1 MEKKMKK
8 TKKIVAAGAVLAL
21 ATSLFGATKYSTNP
35 DECVDGVCFVPQY
48 ADDGRENYAIVSP
61 VGYHDVPMIKQA
73 KRLDSLKGKTIALV
87 GGSFMA
93 VTTHNELKKCIEK
106 EFPTCKIYMFDD
118 IGQAGPYSVFG
129 TTEKTKAFQDKLKEL
144 KVDAVIVG
152 NCGCGLCT
160 TKETGDSIAAEY
172 IGIPSVTVAAPT
184 FVAQVHS
191 TGVNR
196 GVPVLRTA
204 EYPGAFASHSTE
216 ELKKNAREVLWPQ
229 IKTALTTEIAKEEI
243 EKYAPEG
250 KRPADEIIYY
260 GNFDE
265 IQEYMQINGWTDG
278 LPVVPP
284 TDEAVQEY
292 LKFTD
297 YKGSDILG
305 TFALAY
311 RECTVYTV
319 AANAVMAGVPKEFM
333 PICIAFVQGMNDGEW
348 RKPLASTHGWTPFA
362 WLNGPLARQLGIDN
376 QQGMISEK
384 ANKALGR
391 FIELAMLNIGGYYV
405 KENRMGSFGY
415 LTPFTFSEDDEAC
428 VKLGWKPWHIQQGYD
443 LNANTIT
450 AGSALSWGNNVTPA
464 TDDPEK
470 IMEIMA
476 FDITEKQQNGLG
488 NTKPQ
493 VPRTVFITEYVARDL
508 AKEYKTKSDLEDAL
522 IETARRPLALR
533 TYAHY
538 WANTGSQQYKR
549 RSFDEHFD
557 MLSKDE
563 AEQAKM
569 TPTPEWLK
577 PIVKDDEIMTIATM
591 NKGDTAFLVTG
602 DANRNKVQVMPGGGF
617 VTTEIKL
624 PKNWNELVEPL
635 GYQPIE
641 NFYLKGT
648 FNKDEGKKATSANK
662 SKKQPTAAKQG
673 NRPQRPQKTVTPKGK

>member
-1 MEKKMKK
+1 MKILR
-8 TKKIVAAGAVLAL
+8 TIFF
-21 ATSLFGATKYSTNP
+21 TSMFFSLGCMAFTETKYSTNP
-35 DECVDGVCFVPQY
+35 DECVDGVCLVPQY

-61 VGYHDVPMIKQA
+61 VGYHDVPMISQS
-73 KRLDSLKGKTIALV
+73 KRLDTLKGKTIALV

-93 VTTHNELKKCIEK
+93 VTTHNELKRCIEK
-106 EFPTCKIYMFDD
+106 EFPTAKIYMFDD

-129 TTEKTKAFQDKLKEL
+129 QTEKTKAFQEKLKEL
-144 KVDAVIVG
+144 KVDALIVG

-172 IGIPSVTVAAPT
+172 IGIPTVTVAAPT

-204 EYPGAFASHSTE
+204 EYPGAFASHSTD
-216 ELKKNAREVLWPQ
+216 ELKKNAREILWPQ
-229 IKTALTTEIAKEEI
+229 IKTALTTQITKEEI
-243 EKYAPEG
+243 AKYAPEG

-260 GNFDE
+260 GNYDE

-278 LPVVPP
+278 LPIVPP
-284 TDEAVQEY
+284 TDEKIQEY
-292 LKFTD
+292 LKFTGF
-297 YKGSDILG
+297 KGSDVLG
-305 TFALAY
+305 TYALAY

-319 AANAVMAGVPKEFM
+319 AANAVMAGVPPEFL
-333 PICIAFVQGMNDGEW
+333 PICIAFVQGMNNGEW

-391 FIELAMLNIGGYYV
+391 FIDLAMLNIGGYYV

-428 VKLGWKPWHIQQGYD
+428 VKIGWKPYHVQQGFD

-450 AGSALSWGNNVTPA
+450 AGSALAWGNNITPA
-464 TDDPEK
+464 TDDAEK
-470 IMEIMA
+470 IMNLMA

-488 NTKPQ
+488 NTNPQ
-493 VPRTVFITEYVARDL
+493 VNRTVFITEYVAKDL

-549 RSFDEHFD
+549 RSFDEHYE
-557 MLSKDE
+557 MLKKDE
-563 AEQAKM
+563 AEQAEM
-569 TPTPEWLK
+569 TPTPEWYK
-577 PIVKDDEIMTIATM
+577 PIVDENEIMTIATM

-624 PKNWNELVEPL
+624 PKNWNELVAPL
-635 GYQPIE
+635 GYEPIE
-641 NFYLKGT
+641 NFYLKVS
-648 FNKDEGKKATSANK
+648 FNKDEGKKSTGTNK
-662 SKKQPTAAKQG
+662 NKKQPTVGKKPKQ
-673 NRPQRPQKTVTPKGK
+673 PQKPVTPKKK

>member
-1 MEKKMKK
+1 MKK
-8 TKKIVAAGAVLAL
+8 LISLCAALVVLFSMNSTTAF
-21 ATSLFGATKYSTNP
+21 SATKYSTNP
-35 DECVDGVCFVPQY
+35 DECVDGICFVPQY

-73 KRLDSLKGKTIALV
+73 KRLDNLKGKTIALV

-93 VTTHNELKKCIEK
+93 PTTHNELKRCIEK
-106 EFPTCKIYMFDD
+106 EFPTTKIYLFDD
-118 IGQAGPYSVFG
+118 VGQAGPYSVFG
-129 TTEKTKAFQDKLKEL
+129 QTEKTTAFQEKLKEL
-144 KVDAVIVG
+144 KVDALIAG

-160 TKETGDSIAAEY
+160 TKETGGSIAAEY
-172 IGIPSVTVAAPT
+172 IGIPTVTVAAPT

-204 EYPGAFASHSTE
+204 EYPGAFASHSTD

-229 IKTALTTEIAKEEI
+229 IKTALTTQITKEEI
-243 EKYAPEG
+243 AKYAPEG

-260 GNFDE
+260 GNYDE
-265 IQEYMQINGWTDG
+265 IQEYMQINGWSDG

-284 TDEAVQEY
+284 TDEKIQEY
-292 LKFTD
+292 LKFTGF
-297 YKGSDILG
+297 KGIDVLG

-311 RECTVYTV
+311 RECSVYTV
-319 AANAVMAGVPKEFM
+319 AANAVMAGVPPEFM
-333 PICIAFVQGMNDGEW
+333 PVCIAFVQGMNNGEW

-376 QQGMISEK
+376 QQGLISEK

-391 FIELAMLNIGGYYV
+391 FIDLAMLNIGGYYV

-428 VKLGWKPWHIQQGYD
+428 IKIGWKPYHVQQGFD

-450 AGSALSWGNNVTPA
+450 AGSALAWGNNITPA
-464 TDDPEK
+464 TDDAEK
-470 IMEIMA
+470 IMNLMA

-493 VPRTVFITEYVARDL
+493 VPRTVFITEYVAKDL

-538 WANTGSQQYKR
+538 WANTGSQQFKR
-549 RSFDEHFD
+549 RSYDEHYE
-557 MLSKDE
+557 MLKKDE
-563 AEQAKM
+563 AEQAKL
-569 TPTPEWLK
+569 TPTPEWLR
-577 PIVKDDEIMTIATM
+577 PIVAEDEIMTIATM

-624 PKNWNELVEPL
+624 PENWNELVAPL

-641 NFYLKGT
+641 NFYLKAD
-648 FNKDEGKKATSANK
+648 FNTDEGKKMDATNK
-662 SKKQPTAAKQG
+662 SKKQPTASKKPKQPK
-673 NRPQRPQKTVTPKGK
+673 RPLTPKKK

>member
-1 MEKKMKK
+1 MKK
-8 TKKIVAAGAVLAL
+8 LISLCAALVVLFSMNSTTAF
-21 ATSLFGATKYSTNP
+21 AATKYSTNP

-48 ADDGRENYAIVSP
+48 ADDGHENYAIVSP
-61 VGYHDVPMIKQA
+61 VGYHDVPMISQA
-73 KRLDSLKGKTIALV
+73 KRLDSLDGKTIALV

-93 VTTHNELKKCIEK
+93 PTTHNELKRCIEK
-106 EFPTCKIYMFDD
+106 EFPTTKIYMFDD
-118 IGQAGPYSVFG
+118 VGQAGPYSVFG
-129 TTEKTKAFQDKLKEL
+129 QTEKTRVFQEKLKEL

-172 IGIPSVTVAAPT
+172 IGIPTVTVAAPT

-204 EYPGAFASHSTE
+204 EYPGAFASHSTD

-229 IKTALTTEIAKEEI
+229 IKNALTTQITKEEI
-243 EKYAPEG
+243 AKYAPEG

-260 GNFDE
+260 GNYDE

-284 TDEAVQEY
+284 TDERIQEY
-292 LKFTD
+292 LKFTGF
-297 YKGSDILG
+297 KGSDILG

-319 AANAVMAGVPKEFM
+319 AANAVMAGVPPEFM

-362 WLNGPLARQLGIDN
+362 FLNGPLARQLGIDN

-391 FIELAMLNIGGYYV
+391 FIDLTMLNIGGYYV

-428 VKLGWKPWHIQQGYD
+428 VKIGWKPYHVQQGFD

-450 AGSALSWGNNVTPA
+450 AGSALAWGNNITPA
-464 TDDPEK
+464 TDDAEK
-470 IMEIMA
+470 IMNLMA

-493 VPRTVFITEYVARDL
+493 VPRTVFITEYVAKYL

-538 WANTGSQQYKR
+538 WANTGSQQFKR
-549 RSFDEHFD
+549 RSFDEHYE
-557 MLSKDE
+557 MLAKDE
-563 AEQAKM
+563 AEQAKL

-577 PIVKDDEIMTIATM
+577 PIVAEYEIMTIATM

-617 VTTEIKL
+617 VTMEIKL
-624 PKNWNELVEPL
+624 PKNWNELVAPL

-641 NFYLKGT
+641 NFYLKAN
-648 FNKDEGKKATSANK
+648 FNTDEGKKTDATNK
-662 SKKQPTAAKQG
+662 SKKQPTAGKKPKQPK
-673 NRPQRPQKTVTPKGK
+673 RPLTPKKK

>member
-1 MEKKMKK
+1 MKIKML
-8 TKKIVAAGAVLAL
+8 IPLCMVLA
-21 ATSLFGATKYSTNP
+21 AAFAETRYSTNP
-35 DECVDGVCFVPQY
+35 DECVDGVCLVPQY
-48 ADDGRENYAIVSP
+48 ADDGRENYAVVSP
-61 VGYHDVPMIKQA
+61 VGYHDVPMIQQA
-73 KRLDSLKGKTIALV
+73 ARLDTLSGKTIALV
-87 GGSFMA
+87 GGSFMTP
-93 VTTHNELKKCIEK
+93 TTHAELKKCIEK
-106 EFPTCKIYMFDD
+106 EYPTAKIYLFDEV
-118 IGQAGPYSVFG
+118 GQAGPYSVFG
-129 TTEKTKAFQDKLKEL
+129 QTDKTKAFQARLKEL
-144 KVDAVIVG
+144 KIDAVIAG

-160 TKETGDSIAAEY
+160 TKESGGAIAAEY
-172 IGIPSVTVAAPT
+172 IGIPTVTVAAPT

-204 EYPGAFASHSTE
+204 EYPGAFASHSTA

-229 IKTALTTEIAKEEI
+229 IKETLTAQITGEEIAK
-243 EKYAPEG
+243 YAPTG

-260 GNFDE
+260 GNYDE
-265 IQEYMQINGWTDG
+265 IQDFMAVNGWTDG

-284 TDEAVQEY
+284 TDEKIQHY
-292 LKFTD
+292 LKFTGFR
-297 YKGSDILG
+297 GSDVLG

-319 AANAVMAGVPKEFM
+319 AANAVMAGVPPEFL

-348 RKPLASTHGWTPFA
+348 RKPLASTHGWSPFA
-362 WLNGPLARQLGIDN
+362 FLNGPLARQLGIDS

-391 FIELAMLNIGGYYV
+391 FIDLAMLNIGGYYV

-415 LTPFTFSEDDEAC
+415 LTPFTFSEDEEAC
-428 VKLGWKPWHIQQGYD
+428 VRIGWRPYHVTQGYD

-450 AGSALSWGNNVTPA
+450 AGSALAWGNNITPA
-464 TDDPEK
+464 TDDAEK
-470 IMEIMA
+470 IMQLVA

-493 VPRTVFITEYVARDL
+493 VPRTVFVTEYVAKDL
-508 AKEYKTKSDLEDAL
+508 AKKYKSKSALEDAL

-549 RSFDEHFD
+549 RSFDEHSK
-557 MLSKDE
+557 MLEKDST
-563 AEQAKM
+563 EQAKM

-577 PIVKDDEIMTIATM
+577 PIVKDDELMTIATM
-591 NKGDTAFLVTG
+591 NKGDTAILVTG
-602 DANRNKVQVMPGGGF
+602 DANRNKVQVMPGGSF

-624 PKNWNELVEPL
+624 PKNWNALVEPL
-635 GYQPIE
+635 GYEPIE
-641 NFYLKGT
+641 KFHLKAEFT
-648 FNKDEGKKATSANK
+648 DEGSSGSPSAKN
-662 SKKQPTAAKQG
+662 KKQPTAGKKPKQPP
-673 NRPQRPQKTVTPKGK
+673 RPERPVKK

>member
-1 MEKKMKK
+1 MKK
-8 TKKIVAAGAVLAL
+8 LLLAGMAL
-21 ATSLFGATKYSTNP
+21 AFFGAPLFSATKYSTNP

-61 VGYHDVPMIKQA
+61 VGYHDVPMISQA
-73 KRLDSLKGKTIALV
+73 KRLDNLKGKTIALV

-93 VTTHNELKKCIEK
+93 VTTHNELKRCIEK
-106 EFPTCKIYMFDD
+106 EFPTTKIYMFDD
-118 IGQAGPYSVFG
+118 VGQAGPYSVFG
-129 TTEKTKAFQDKLKEL
+129 QTEKTRVFQEKLKEL
-144 KVDAVIVG
+144 KVDALIAG

-160 TKETGDSIAAEY
+160 TKETGGSIAAEY
-172 IGIPSVTVAAPT
+172 IGIPTVTVAAPT

-204 EYPGAFASHSTE
+204 EYPGAFASHSTD

-229 IKTALTTEIAKEEI
+229 IKNALTTQITKEEI
-243 EKYAPEG
+243 AKYAPEG
-250 KRPADEIIYY
+250 KRPVDEIIYY
-260 GNFDE
+260 GNYDE

-284 TDEAVQEY
+284 TDEKIQEY
-292 LKFTD
+292 LKFTGF
-297 YKGSDILG
+297 KGSDILG

-319 AANAVMAGVPKEFM
+319 AANAVMAGVPPEFM
-333 PICIAFVQGMNDGEW
+333 PICIAFVQGMNNGEW

-391 FIELAMLNIGGYYV
+391 FIDLAMLNIGGYYV

-415 LTPFTFSEDDEAC
+415 LTPFTFSEDEEAC
-428 VKLGWKPWHIQQGYD
+428 VKIGWKPYHVQHGYD

-450 AGSALSWGNNVTPA
+450 AGSALAWGNNITPA
-464 TDDPEK
+464 TDDAQK
-470 IMEIMA
+470 IMNLMA

-493 VPRTVFITEYVARDL
+493 VPRTVFITEYVAKDL
-508 AKEYKTKSDLEDAL
+508 AKEYKTKSDLEEAL

-549 RSFDEHFD
+549 RTFDEHYE
-557 MLSKDE
+557 MLKKDE
-563 AEQAKM
+563 AEQAAL
-569 TPTPEWLK
+569 TPTPEWYK
-577 PIVKDDEIMTIATM
+577 PIIDEKEIMTIATM

-624 PKNWNELVEPL
+624 PKNWNELVAPF

-641 NFYLKGT
+641 NFYLKAN
-648 FNKDEGKKATSANK
+648 FNTDEGKKTDATSK
-662 SKKQPTAAKQG
+662 SKKQPTASKKPKQPK
-673 NRPQRPQKTVTPKGK
+673 RPLTPKKK

>member
-1 MEKKMKK
+1 MKK
-8 TKKIVAAGAVLAL
+8 LKKLILAGAVIAL

-93 VTTHNELKKCIEK
+93 VTTHNEIKRCIEK

-229 IKTALTTEIAKEEI
+229 IKTALTTEITKEEI

-265 IQEYMQINGWTDG
+265 IQEYMQINDWTDG

-284 TDEAVQEY
+284 TDETIQEY
-292 LKFTD
+292 LKFTG

-319 AANAVMAGVPKEFM
+319 AANAVMAGVPPEFM
-333 PICIAFVQGMNDGEW
+333 PICIAFVQGMNNGEW

-362 WLNGPLARQLGIDN
+362 FLNGPLARQLGIDN

-428 VKLGWKPWHIQQGYD
+428 VKLGWKPYHVQQGYD

-450 AGSALSWGNNVTPA
+450 AGSALTWGNNVTPS
-464 TDDPEK
+464 TDDAEK

-538 WANTGSQQYKR
+538 WANTGSQQHKR
-549 RSFDEHFD
+549 RTFDQHYD

-577 PIVKDDEIMTIATM
+577 PLVKEDEIMTIATM

-624 PKNWNELVEPL
+624 PKNWNELVAPL

-648 FNKDEGKKATSANK
+648 FNKDEGKKATSANR
-662 SKKQPTAAKQG
+662 SKKQPTAEKNAKK
-673 NRPQRPQKTVTPKGK
+673 PAKPITPKGK

>member
-1 MEKKMKK
+1 MKK
-8 TKKIVAAGAVLAL
+8 LISLCAALVVLFSMNSTTAF
-21 ATSLFGATKYSTNP
+21 AATKYSTNS

-48 ADDGRENYAIVSP
+48 ADDGSQNYAIVSP

-129 TTEKTKAFQDKLKEL
+129 QTEKTKAFQDKLKEL

-160 TKETGDSIAAEY
+160 TKETGDSIAAEH

-229 IKTALTTEIAKEEI
+229 IKTALTTQITKEEI
-243 EKYAPEG
+243 ALYAPEG

-292 LKFTD
+292 LKFTG

-333 PICIAFVQGMNDGEW
+333 PICIAFVQGMNNGEW
-348 RKPLASTHGWTPFA
+348 RKPLASPHGWTPFA

-391 FIELAMLNIGGYYV
+391 FIDLAMLNIGGYYV

-428 VKLGWKPWHIQQGYD
+428 VKLGWKLYHVQQGYD

-450 AGSALSWGNNVTPA
+450 AGAVLAWGNNVTPA

-493 VPRTVFITEYVARDL
+493 VPRTVFITEYVALDL

-624 PKNWNELVEPL
+624 PKNWNELVAPL

-662 SKKQPTAAKQG
+662 SKKQPTAEKNAKK
-673 NRPQRPQKTVTPKGK
+673 PAKPITPKGK

>member
-1 MEKKMKK
+1 MKK
-8 TKKIVAAGAVLAL
+8 SKRRILLCT
-21 ATSLFGATKYSTNP
+21 LFCLTASVFAATKYSTNP

-48 ADDGRENYAIVSP
+48 TDDGRENYAIVSP
-61 VGYHDVPMIKQA
+61 VGNHDMPMITQG
-73 KRLDSLKGKTIALV
+73 KRLDTLKGKTIALV

-93 VTTHNELKKCIEK
+93 VTTHNELKKCIER
-106 EFPTCKIYMFDD
+106 EFPTAKIYMFDD
-118 IGQAGPYSVFG
+118 IGQAGPYSVFAQ
-129 TTEKTKAFQDKLKEL
+129 TEKTKAFQSRLKEL

-152 NCGCGLCT
+152 NCGCRLCT

-172 IGIPSVTVAAPT
+172 IGIPTVTVAAPT

-191 TGVNR
+191 TGMNR

-204 EYPGAFASHSTE
+204 EYPGAFASHSNE

-229 IKTALTTEIAKEEI
+229 IKTALTTQITKEEI
-243 EKYAPEG
+243 AKYAPEG

-260 GNFDE
+260 GNYDE
-265 IQEYMQINGWTDG
+265 VQEFLSINNWTDG

-284 TDEAVQEY
+284 TDEKIQEY
-292 LKFTD
+292 LAFTP
-297 YKGSDILG
+297 YKASDILG

-333 PICIAFVQGMNDGEW
+333 PVCIAFVAGMNDGEW

-362 WLNGPLARQLGIDN
+362 WLNGPLARQLRIDN
-376 QQGMISEK
+376 EQGMISEK
-384 ANKALGR
+384 VNKALGR
-391 FIELAMLNIGGYYV
+391 FIDLAMLNIGGYYI
-405 KENRMGSFGY
+405 KENRMGTFGY

-428 VKLGWKPWHIQQGYD
+428 VKLGWKPYHVQQGFD
-443 LNANTIT
+443 LNSNTIT
-450 AGSALSWGNNVTPA
+450 AGSALAWGNNVTPA
-464 TDDPEK
+464 TDDAQK

-493 VPRTVFITEYVARDL
+493 VPRTIFITEYVAKDL

-538 WANTGSQQYKR
+538 WANTGSKQYTR
-549 RSFDEHFD
+549 RSFEEQYD

-563 AEQAKM
+563 AEQAAL

-577 PIVKDDEIMTIATM
+577 PIVDDEKLMTIATM

-602 DANRNKVQVMPGGGF
+602 DANRNKFQVMPGGGF

-624 PKNWNELVEPL
+624 PKNWNELVAPL
-635 GYQPIE
+635 GYEPIE
-641 NFYLKGT
+641 NFYLKASYPVVEPVET
-648 FNKDEGKKATSANK
+648 INMKKAAPANK
-662 SKKQPTAAKQG
+662 NKKQPTAGKQ
-673 NRPQRPQKTVTPKGK
+673 PKKTKKPM